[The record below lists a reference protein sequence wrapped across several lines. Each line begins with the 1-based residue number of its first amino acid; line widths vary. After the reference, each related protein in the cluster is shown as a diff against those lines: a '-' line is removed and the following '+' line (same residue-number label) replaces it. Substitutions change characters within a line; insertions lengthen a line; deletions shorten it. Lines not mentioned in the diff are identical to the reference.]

1 MTLDKQSIGTPA
13 IEDAIDR
20 HPLTVPPETPLVKAI
35 TLMSQTKGHSCPLT
49 PSDSFSASMP
59 IHLARSSC
67 VLIMEGD
74 EILGILTERDIV
86 RLTAL
91 GIDITDTKI
100 NQVMAHPV
108 ITLAQTELQDIFAPL
123 FLFRR
128 YQMRHL
134 VIVDDGGKLVG
145 VVSSESIR
153 RVLRPVNL
161 LKVRRVAEVMSFPV
175 TRAAMNASV
184 LDIAQLMAKHRVSC
198 VVIIEQ
204 DEDFSLPVGIVTERD
219 IVQFQTL
226 QVDLSRTSAE
236 RVMSTPLFLLNPE
249 DSLWTAHLEMQR
261 RQVRRLVVSW
271 SWGSELGIVTQTS
284 LLRIFDPVEMYR
296 VVQTLQ
302 RTVEQ
307 LVNQSC
313 QMEVPSLN
321 SPHPLRGNAP
331 DRLRFCLSTLQT
343 HLENLRDQPQL
354 PAQQQQAIVSQ
365 ALEHLAH
372 LHTLLDPSVV
382 SLSALESTALQ

>member
-20 HPLTVPPETPLVKAI
+20 QPLTVPPETRLVEAI
-35 TLMSQTKGHSCPLT
+35 ALMSQTKGYSCPLT
-49 PSDSFSASMP
+49 LSDSLSKSIP
-59 IHLARSSC
+59 IHHARSSC
-67 VLIMEGD
+67 VLVMKQD

-91 GIDITDTKI
+91 GIDITDTMI
-100 NQVMAHPV
+100 QQVMVHPV
-108 ITLAQTELQDIFAPL
+108 ITLAQAELQDIFAPL

-153 RVLRPVNL
+153 RVLRPANL
-161 LKVRRVAEVMSFPV
+161 LKVRRVADVMSFPV
-175 TRAAMNASV
+175 TRATMNASV
-184 LDIAQLMAKHRVSC
+184 LDIAKLMAKHRVSC

-204 DEDFSLPVGIVTERD
+204 GEDVSLPVGIVTERD
-219 IVQFQTL
+219 IVQFQSL
-226 QVDLSRTSAE
+226 QLDLSQTSAE

-249 DSLWTAHLEMQR
+249 DSLWTAHLEMHR
-261 RQVRRLVVSW
+261 RHVRRLVVSW
-271 SWGSELGIVTQTS
+271 NWGSELGIVTQTS

-307 LVNQSC
+307 FADQTC
-313 QMEVPSLN
+313 QIEVPSLN
-321 SPHPLRGNAP
+321 SPQLLRGNIP
-331 DRLRFCLSTLQT
+331 DQLRFSLSTLQT
-343 HLENLRDQPQL
+343 HLESLRDQPQL

-365 ALEHLAH
+365 ALEHLAD
-372 LHTLLDPSVV
+372 LNTLLDPSVV
-382 SLSALESTALQ
+382 SLASLESTALQ